1 MFPERDLT
9 GQIIG
14 AAIEV
19 HRELG
24 PGLLESTYQVCL
36 EREFNLRQIPF
47 AREKPVNVTYK
58 GTTIDCAYRL
68 DFLVADRVIVE
79 LKAVDEILPIHE
91 AQILTYIKLVGCE
104 VGLLI
109 NFNTPVLKQG
119 IKRFALSR

>member
-58 GTTIDCAYRL
+58 GITIDCAYRL

-91 AQILTYIKLVGCE
+91 AQILTYIKLIGCE

-109 NFNTPVLKQG
+109 NFNTSVLKQG